1 MRLCPISLPGQ
12 NFGPCLISLCYPGLH
27 HNAQWTVKICSDGL
41 NHEYIMQLTIQ
52 RRLKTKLRTTIRV
65 SPANAYDFINALLI
79 SLSSVKHK
87 VNIGRVSIKLIYAK
101 HCDPAE

>member
-1 MRLCPISLPGQ
+1 M
-12 NFGPCLISLCYPGLH
+12 
-27 HNAQWTVKICSDGL
+27 
-41 NHEYIMQLTIQ
+41 
-52 RRLKTKLRTTIRV
+52 